1 MVTIREA
8 LFEDAVHIAYNMR
21 DEDRKELQASG
32 GDPVD
37 LLLDGWEKSDWCKV
51 ALVDGLPSV
60 IWGVSP
66 CDEETGSPWLLAT
79 DAIVKIKKTFLMNCR
94 PDVDRMQQQ
103 YKRLFNYVH
112 INNKIAQ
119 QWLVW
124 LGFDLHKEPTGENKD
139 FYLFTKGVFNV

>member
-37 LLLDGWEKSDWCKV
+37 LLLDGWAKSDWCKV

>member
-37 LLLDGWEKSDWCKV
+37 LLLDGWAKSDWCKV

-94 PDVDRMQQQ
+94 PDVERMQQQ

>member
-1 MVTIREA
+1 MVTIRDA

-37 LLLDGWEKSDWCKV
+37 LLLDGWAKSDWCKV

-94 PDVDRMQQQ
+94 PDVERMQQQ

-119 QWLVW
+119 QWRVW

>member
-1 MVTIREA
+1 MVTIRDA

-37 LLLDGWEKSDWCKV
+37 LLLDGWAKSDWCKV